1 MKGNS
6 KLLWAKNLK
15 RERDENASL
24 SRSVGMLKVKLK
36 TVQEEASQLRVDLE
50 KSREK
55 TPSVDDCSNA
65 IISDLI
71 KARIFM
77 CFPPDF

>member
-6 KLLWAKNLK
+6 QLLWAKNLK

-36 TVQEEASQLRVDLE
+36 TVQEEASQLILKDSYF
-50 KSREK
+50 SRF
-55 TPSVDDCSNA
+55 PA
-65 IISDLI
+65 I
-71 KARIFM
+71 
-77 CFPPDF
+77 DFSQKIGYNLV

>member
-36 TVQEEASQLRVDLE
+36 TVQEEASQLILKRQRFF
-50 KSREK
+50 S
-55 TPSVDDCSNA
+55 
-65 IISDLI
+65 ISSDRFFSKNWI
-71 KARIFM
+71 
-77 CFPPDF
+77 

>member
-36 TVQEEASQLRVDLE
+36 TVQEEASQLILKRQRFF
-50 KSREK
+50 S
-55 TPSVDDCSNA
+55 
-65 IISDLI
+65 ISSDRFFSKNWIYSSLG
-71 KARIFM
+71 
-77 CFPPDF
+77 

>member
-36 TVQEEASQLRVDLE
+36 TVQEEASQLVLKRQRFF
-50 KSREK
+50 S
-55 TPSVDDCSNA
+55 
-65 IISDLI
+65 ISSDRFFSKNWI
-71 KARIFM
+71 
-77 CFPPDF
+77 

>member
-36 TVQEEASQLRVDLE
+36 TVQEEAD
-50 KSREK
+50 
-55 TPSVDDCSNA
+55 PN
-65 IISDLI
+65 I
-71 KARIFM
+71 KNLDRL
-77 CFPPDF
+77 

>member
-36 TVQEEASQLRVDLE
+36 TVQEEASQLILKDSDF
-50 KSREK
+50 SR
-55 TPSVDDCSNA
+55 
-65 IISDLI
+65 
-71 KARIFM
+71 
-77 CFPPDF
+77 FPTIDFSQKIGYNLV

>member
-36 TVQEEASQLRVDLE
+36 IVQEEASQLILKRQRFF
-50 KSREK
+50 S
-55 TPSVDDCSNA
+55 
-65 IISDLI
+65 ISSDRFFSKNWI
-71 KARIFM
+71 
-77 CFPPDF
+77 

>member
-36 TVQEEASQLRVDLE
+36 TVQEEASQLILNDSDF
-50 KSREK
+50 SRF
-55 TPSVDDCSNA
+55 PA
-65 IISDLI
+65 I
-71 KARIFM
+71 
-77 CFPPDF
+77 DFSQKIGYNLV

>member
-6 KLLWAKNLK
+6 KLLLAKNLK

-36 TVQEEASQLRVDLE
+36 TVQEEASQLILKRQRFF
-50 KSREK
+50 S
-55 TPSVDDCSNA
+55 
-65 IISDLI
+65 ISSDRFFSKI
-71 KARIFM
+71 WI
-77 CFPPDF
+77 

>member
-36 TVQEEASQLRVDLE
+36 TVQDSDFSRFPAIDFSQKFGYNLV
-50 KSREK
+50 
-55 TPSVDDCSNA
+55 
-65 IISDLI
+65 
-71 KARIFM
+71 
-77 CFPPDF
+77 

>member
-36 TVQEEASQLRVDLE
+36 TVQEEASQLILKDSYF
-50 KSREK
+50 SRFQ
-55 TPSVDDCSNA
+55 A
-65 IISDLI
+65 I
-71 KARIFM
+71 
-77 CFPPDF
+77 DFSQKIGYNLV

>member
-24 SRSVGMLKVKLK
+24 SRSVGILKVKLK
-36 TVQEEASQLRVDLE
+36 TVQEEASQLILKRQRFF
-50 KSREK
+50 S
-55 TPSVDDCSNA
+55 
-65 IISDLI
+65 ISSDRFFSKNWI
-71 KARIFM
+71 
-77 CFPPDF
+77 

>member
-36 TVQEEASQLRVDLE
+36 TVQEEASQLILKDSDF
-50 KSREK
+50 SRFL
-55 TPSVDDCSNA
+55 A
-65 IISDLI
+65 I
-71 KARIFM
+71 
-77 CFPPDF
+77 DFSQKIGYNLV

>member
-36 TVQEEASQLRVDLE
+36 TVQEEASQLILKDSDF
-50 KSREK
+50 SRFL
-55 TPSVDDCSNA
+55 A
-65 IISDLI
+65 I
-71 KARIFM
+71 
-77 CFPPDF
+77 DFSQKLDII